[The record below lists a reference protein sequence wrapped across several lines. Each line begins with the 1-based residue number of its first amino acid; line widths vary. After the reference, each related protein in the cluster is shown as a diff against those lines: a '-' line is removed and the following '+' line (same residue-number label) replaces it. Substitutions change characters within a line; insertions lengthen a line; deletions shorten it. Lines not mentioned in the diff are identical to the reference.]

1 MKKELNEKDLLERLL
16 NYTQEELEEKIE
28 DIHPADVLDLLHD
41 NEDDFFK
48 ILKRL
53 PDWFIAAI
61 LEEEE
66 DEEKY
71 EILKKFSE
79 NKQKKILGEMS
90 SDELTDLVGVLDEEE
105 TRDVLKKINEED
117 RKDVYKLLSYE
128 PDTAGGIMAT
138 EFVSIRENK
147 TIEKTLKYLQKE
159 APDAESAYYLYVINK
174 ENVLKGV
181 VSLRDIVCND
191 FDTKISEITNTNVI
205 SVPYYMDQEEVA
217 SKFEK
222 YGFMTMPVVDENNK
236 ILGIVTVD
244 DIVEVM
250 QEETTEDI
258 HRLGGVDE
266 EEKVDGS
273 LRDSVKSR
281 LPWLIVNLIT
291 AIIAASVVG
300 AFEGTI
306 SQVVT
311 LATFMP
317 IVAGMGG
324 NAGTQSLTIVVRGI
338 ALGELDKDNGMR
350 IFIKE
355 LLVGLTTGVV
365 IGAIIAVLGFIWERN
380 FVFGI
385 VIGVAMILNMMVATM
400 SGFIVPVIL
409 KKLKIDP
416 ALASAV
422 FVTTVTDVLGFFF
435 FLGLATMF
443 IFYGVVLCSME

>member
-1 MKKELNEKDLLERLL
+1 
-16 NYTQEELEEKIE
+16 
-28 DIHPADVLDLLHD
+28 
-41 NEDDFFK
+41 
-48 ILKRL
+48 
-53 PDWFIAAI
+53 
-61 LEEEE
+61 
-66 DEEKY
+66 
-71 EILKKFSE
+71 
-79 NKQKKILGEMS
+79 MS
-90 SDELTDLVGVLDEEE
+90 SDELTDLVGALDEEE
-105 TRDVLKKINEED
+105 TRSVLKKINEED

-217 SKFEK
+217 IKFEK

-273 LRDSVKSR
+273 LRDSIKSR

-291 AIIAASVVG
+291 AILAASVVG

-355 LLVGLTTGVV
+355 LLVGLTTGIV
-365 IGAIIAVLGFIWERN
+365 IGAIIAVLGFMWERN

-385 VIGVAMILNMMVATM
+385 VIGLAMILNMMVATM

-409 KKLKIDP
+409 KKLKVDP

-443 IFYGVVLCSME
+443 ISYLI

>member
-1 MKKELNEKDLLERLL
+1 MKEELNEKDLLERLL
-16 NYTQEELEEKIE
+16 NYTQEELEKKIE

-41 NEDDFFK
+41 NEEYFSK

-79 NKQKKILGEMS
+79 SEQKKILGEMS
-90 SDELTDLVGVLDEEE
+90 SDELTDLVGVLDEKE

-117 RKDVYKLLSYE
+117 RKDVYKLLSYD

-138 EFVSIRENK
+138 EFISIRENK

-191 FDTKISEITNTNVI
+191 FNTKISEITNTNVI

-273 LRDSVKSR
+273 LRNSIKSR

-291 AIIAASVVG
+291 AILAASVVG

-365 IGAIIAVLGFIWERN
+365 IGSIIAVLGFIWERN
-380 FVFGI
+380 IVFGI

-443 IFYGVVLCSME
+443 INYLI

>member
-1 MKKELNEKDLLERLL
+1 MKEELNEKDLLERLL

-61 LEEEE
+61 LEEED

-105 TRDVLKKINEED
+105 IKDVLKKINEED

-291 AIIAASVVG
+291 AILAASGVG

-355 LLVGLTTGVV
+355 LLVGLVTGIV

-409 KKLKIDP
+409 KKLKVDP

-443 IFYGVVLCSME
+443 IGYLI

>member
-1 MKKELNEKDLLERLL
+1 MKKELNEKDLLEKLL

-61 LEEEE
+61 LEEED

-105 TRDVLKKINEED
+105 IKDVLKKINEED

-291 AIIAASVVG
+291 AILAASVVG

-317 IVAGMGG
+317 SVAGMGG
-324 NAGTQSLTIVVRGI
+324 NAGTHSLTIVVRGI
-338 ALGELDKDNGMR
+338 ALGELDKDHGMR

-355 LLVGLTTGVV
+355 LLVGLVTGIV

-409 KKLKIDP
+409 KKLKVDP

-443 IFYGVVLCSME
+443 ISYLI

>member
-1 MKKELNEKDLLERLL
+1 MKEELNEKDLLERLL

-48 ILKRL
+48 ILKRS

-79 NKQKKILGEMS
+79 SEQKKILGEMS
-90 SDELTDLVGVLDEEE
+90 SDELTDLVGALDEEE
-105 TRDVLKKINEED
+105 TRSVLKKINEED

-217 SKFEK
+217 IKFEK

-273 LRDSVKSR
+273 LRDSIKSR

-291 AIIAASVVG
+291 AILAASVVG
-300 AFEGTI
+300 VFEGTI

-355 LLVGLTTGVV
+355 LLVGLTTGIV
-365 IGAIIAVLGFIWERN
+365 IGAIIAVLGFMWERN

-385 VIGVAMILNMMVATM
+385 VIGLAMILNMMVATM

-409 KKLKIDP
+409 KKLKVDP

-443 IFYGVVLCSME
+443 ISYLI

>member
-1 MKKELNEKDLLERLL
+1 MKKELNEKDLLEKLL

-41 NEDDFFK
+41 NEEYFSK

-79 NKQKKILGEMS
+79 SEQKKILGEMS
-90 SDELTDLVGVLDEEE
+90 SDELTDLVGVLDEKE

-117 RKDVYKLLSYE
+117 RKDVYKLLSYD

-291 AIIAASVVG
+291 AILAASVVG

-355 LLVGLTTGVV
+355 LLVGLVTGIV

-409 KKLKIDP
+409 KKLKVDP

-443 IFYGVVLCSME
+443 ISYLI

>member
-1 MKKELNEKDLLERLL
+1 MKEELNEKDLLERLL
-16 NYTQEELEEKIE
+16 NYTQEELEKKIE

-41 NEDDFFK
+41 NEEYFSK

-79 NKQKKILGEMS
+79 SEQKKILGEMS
-90 SDELTDLVGVLDEEE
+90 SDELTDLVGVLDEKE

-191 FDTKISEITNTNVI
+191 FNTKISEITNTNVI

-273 LRDSVKSR
+273 LRNSIKSR

-291 AIIAASVVG
+291 AILAASVVG

-365 IGAIIAVLGFIWERN
+365 IGSIIAVLGFIWERN
-380 FVFGI
+380 IVFGI

-443 IFYGVVLCSME
+443 INYLI

>member
-1 MKKELNEKDLLERLL
+1 MKKELNEKDLLEKLL

-61 LEEEE
+61 LEEED

-105 TRDVLKKINEED
+105 IKDVLKKINEED

-291 AIIAASVVG
+291 AILAASVVG

-324 NAGTQSLTIVVRGI
+324 NAGTQSLIIVVRGI

-355 LLVGLTTGVV
+355 LLVGLVTGIV

-409 KKLKIDP
+409 KKLKVDP

-443 IFYGVVLCSME
+443 ISYLI

>member
-1 MKKELNEKDLLERLL
+1 MKKELNEKDLLEKLL

-61 LEEEE
+61 LEEED

-105 TRDVLKKINEED
+105 IKDVLKKINEED

-258 HRLGGVDE
+258 HRLGVDE

-291 AIIAASVVG
+291 AILAASVVG

-355 LLVGLTTGVV
+355 LLVGLVTGIV

-409 KKLKIDP
+409 KKLKVDP

-443 IFYGVVLCSME
+443 ISYLI

>member
-1 MKKELNEKDLLERLL
+1 MKEELNEKDLLKRLL
-16 NYTQEELEEKIE
+16 NYTQEELEEKIQ

-61 LEEEE
+61 LEEED

-90 SDELTDLVGVLDEEE
+90 SDELTDLVGALDEEE
-105 TRDVLKKINEED
+105 TRSVLKKINEED

-147 TIEKTLKYLQKE
+147 TIEKTLKYLQNE

-217 SKFEK
+217 IKFEK

-273 LRDSVKSR
+273 LRDSIKSR

-291 AIIAASVVG
+291 AILAASVVG

-385 VIGVAMILNMMVATM
+385 VIGLAMILNMMVATI

-409 KKLKIDP
+409 KKLKVDP

-443 IFYGVVLCSME
+443 ISYLI

>member
-1 MKKELNEKDLLERLL
+1 MKKELNEKDLLEKLL

-61 LEEEE
+61 LEEED

-105 TRDVLKKINEED
+105 IKDVLKKINEED

-291 AIIAASVVG
+291 AILAASVVG

-350 IFIKE
+350 MFIKE
-355 LLVGLTTGVV
+355 LLVGLVTGIV

-409 KKLKIDP
+409 KKLKVDP

-443 IFYGVVLCSME
+443 ISYLI

>member
-1 MKKELNEKDLLERLL
+1 MKKEWNAKDLLEKLL
-16 NYTQEELEEKIE
+16 NYTQEELEQKIE

-61 LEEEE
+61 LEEED

-105 TRDVLKKINEED
+105 IKDVLKKINEED

-291 AIIAASVVG
+291 AILAASVVG

-355 LLVGLTTGVV
+355 LLVGLVTGIV

-409 KKLKIDP
+409 KKLKVDP

-443 IFYGVVLCSME
+443 ISYLI

>member
-1 MKKELNEKDLLERLL
+1 MKKELNEKDLLEKLL

-61 LEEEE
+61 LEEED

-105 TRDVLKKINEED
+105 IKDVLKKINEED

-291 AIIAASVVG
+291 AILAASVVG

-355 LLVGLTTGVV
+355 LLVGLVTGIV
-365 IGAIIAVLGFIWERN
+365 IGAIIAFLGFIWESN

-385 VIGVAMILNMMVATM
+385 VIGFAMILNMMVATM

-409 KKLKIDP
+409 KKLKVDP

-443 IFYGVVLCSME
+443 ISYLI

>member
-1 MKKELNEKDLLERLL
+1 MKKELNEKDLLEKLL

-48 ILKRL
+48 ILKRS

-79 NKQKKILGEMS
+79 SEQKKILGEMS
-90 SDELTDLVGVLDEEE
+90 SDELTDLVGALDEEE
-105 TRDVLKKINEED
+105 TRSVLKKINEED

-217 SKFEK
+217 IKFEK

-273 LRDSVKSR
+273 LRDSIKSR

-291 AIIAASVVG
+291 AILAASVVG
-300 AFEGTI
+300 VFEGTI

-355 LLVGLTTGVV
+355 LLVGLTTGIV
-365 IGAIIAVLGFIWERN
+365 IGAIIAVLGFMWERN

-385 VIGVAMILNMMVATM
+385 VIGLAMILNMMVATM

-409 KKLKIDP
+409 KKLKVDP

-443 IFYGVVLCSME
+443 ISYLI

>member
-1 MKKELNEKDLLERLL
+1 MKEELNEKDLLERLL
-16 NYTQEELEEKIE
+16 NYTQGELEEKIE

-48 ILKRL
+48 ILKRS

-79 NKQKKILGEMS
+79 SEQKKILGEMS
-90 SDELTDLVGVLDEEE
+90 SDELTDLVGALDEEE
-105 TRDVLKKINEED
+105 TRSVLKKINEED

-217 SKFEK
+217 IKFEK

-273 LRDSVKSR
+273 LRDSIKSR

-291 AIIAASVVG
+291 AILAASVVG

-355 LLVGLTTGVV
+355 LLVGLTTGIV
-365 IGAIIAVLGFIWERN
+365 IGAIIAVLGFMWERN

-385 VIGVAMILNMMVATM
+385 VIGLAMILNMMVATM

-409 KKLKIDP
+409 KKLKVDP

-443 IFYGVVLCSME
+443 ISYLI

>member
-1 MKKELNEKDLLERLL
+1 MKKELNEKDLLEKLL

-48 ILKRL
+48 ILKRS

-61 LEEEE
+61 LEEED

-105 TRDVLKKINEED
+105 IKDVLKKINEED

-291 AIIAASVVG
+291 AILAASVVG

-355 LLVGLTTGVV
+355 LLVGLVTGIV

-409 KKLKIDP
+409 KKLKVDP

-443 IFYGVVLCSME
+443 ISYLI

>member
-1 MKKELNEKDLLERLL
+1 MKEELNEKDLLERLL

-48 ILKRL
+48 ILKRS

-90 SDELTDLVGVLDEEE
+90 SDELTDLVGALDEEE
-105 TRDVLKKINEED
+105 TRSVLKKINEED

-217 SKFEK
+217 IKFEK

-273 LRDSVKSR
+273 LRDSIKSR

-291 AIIAASVVG
+291 AILAASVVG

-385 VIGVAMILNMMVATM
+385 VIGLAMILNMMVATI

-409 KKLKIDP
+409 KKLKVDP

-443 IFYGVVLCSME
+443 ISYLI

>member
-1 MKKELNEKDLLERLL
+1 MKEELNEKDLLERLL

-61 LEEEE
+61 LEEED

-105 TRDVLKKINEED
+105 IKDVLKKINEED

-217 SKFEK
+217 IKFEK

-273 LRDSVKSR
+273 LRDSIKSR

-291 AIIAASVVG
+291 AILAASVVG
-300 AFEGTI
+300 VFEGTI

-355 LLVGLTTGVV
+355 LLVGLTTGIV
-365 IGAIIAVLGFIWERN
+365 IGAIIAVLGFMWERN

-385 VIGVAMILNMMVATM
+385 VIGLAMILNMMVATM

-409 KKLKIDP
+409 KKLKVDP

-443 IFYGVVLCSME
+443 ISYLI

>member
-1 MKKELNEKDLLERLL
+1 MKKELNEKDLLEKLL

-61 LEEEE
+61 LEEED

-90 SDELTDLVGVLDEEE
+90 SDELTDLVGALDEEE
-105 TRDVLKKINEED
+105 TRSVLKKINEED

-217 SKFEK
+217 IKFEK

-273 LRDSVKSR
+273 LRDSIKSR

-291 AIIAASVVG
+291 AILAASVVG

-355 LLVGLTTGVV
+355 LLVGLTTGIV
-365 IGAIIAVLGFIWERN
+365 IGAIIAVLGFMWERN

-385 VIGVAMILNMMVATM
+385 VIGLAMILNMMVATM

-409 KKLKIDP
+409 KKLKVDP

-443 IFYGVVLCSME
+443 ISYLI

>member
-443 IFYGVVLCSME
+443 ISYLI

>member
-1 MKKELNEKDLLERLL
+1 MKKELNEKDLLEKLL

-61 LEEEE
+61 LEEED

-105 TRDVLKKINEED
+105 IKDVLKKINEED

-217 SKFEK
+217 IKFEK

-291 AIIAASVVG
+291 AILAASVVG

-355 LLVGLTTGVV
+355 LLVGLVTGIV

-409 KKLKIDP
+409 KKLKVDP

-443 IFYGVVLCSME
+443 ISYLI

>member
-1 MKKELNEKDLLERLL
+1 MKKELNEKDLLEKLL

-61 LEEEE
+61 LEEED

-105 TRDVLKKINEED
+105 IKDVLKKINEED

-291 AIIAASVVG
+291 AILAASVVG

-350 IFIKE
+350 IIIKE
-355 LLVGLTTGVV
+355 LLVGLVTGIV

-385 VIGVAMILNMMVATM
+385 VIGVAMILNIMVATM

-409 KKLKIDP
+409 KKLKVDP

-443 IFYGVVLCSME
+443 ISYLI